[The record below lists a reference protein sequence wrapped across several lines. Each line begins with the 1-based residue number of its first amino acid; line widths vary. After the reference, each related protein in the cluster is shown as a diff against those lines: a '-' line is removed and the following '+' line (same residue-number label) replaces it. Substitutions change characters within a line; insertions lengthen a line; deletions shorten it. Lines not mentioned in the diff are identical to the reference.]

1 MGKDKKLTY
10 EERNVNTEISEE
22 MKKAYLDYAMSVIVS
37 RAIPSVE
44 DGLKPVQ
51 RRILYSMKQM
61 NLKPT
66 GQTKKS
72 ARIVGDVIG
81 KYHPHGD
88 TAVYDT
94 MVRMAQDF
102 SMRYPLVFGQGN
114 FGSVD
119 GDSPAAYRYTEAKT
133 MKLTSEMLQDLERE
147 TVKFI
152 PNFDN
157 TLKEPTLLPGKVP
170 NLMINGATGIAVG
183 MSTNIP
189 PHNLS
194 EICDAIVAQIKNPE
208 IELEELT
215 EIVQGPD
222 FPTGGYLSGDID
234 DMYKTGKGKLLV
246 RGKTSKKKVKN
257 RESVESSQKGI
268 RIVLELKKRGNP
280 KFVINTL
287 YKYTR
292 LQTSFPANF
301 LALVKGQPKVLG
313 LKEIL
318 NLYIEYRKKIIKKRS
333 EFELKKAKERQE
345 IVEGLLIALK
355 NIDNVIKNIKV
366 SKSTTEALETLKK
379 NYKLSEKQAKA
390 VLETK
395 LQQLTSM
402 EKGKLEKESKEL
414 KQTID
419 KLNKILGDVNEI
431 LKIIKEEVKELK
443 KNYGDAR
450 KTRVL
455 KKIKKIKEKD
465 LIQKK
470 DVVISITEKG
480 YCKRMDLQK
489 YRNQNRGGVGV
500 KGNNLA
506 TGDFTKQI
514 ITCSTTEQLLFFT
527 SRGRVLWLKAYKI
540 PEIERY
546 AKGKAIVNLLDLR
559 NERIT
564 RVMSVKDFNGDLI
577 MATKLGKIKR
587 ISLENFSKPR
597 SSGIIAIKLPLDN
610 SDSLVGVEYLEDGK
624 ETLLATKNGKAIRFE
639 TKEIRRMGRSSYG
652 VRGIKLDK
660 GDEVVSL
667 EVIKTKEM
675 MTITEKGYGKRTAIE
690 SYRKTSRGGKGV
702 INLKVSE
709 KTGKVVNV
717 IPVNPEDG
725 IIIST
730 AKGMTIR
737 TNLKNIRVMGRAA
750 KGVKVVRLQQGDRV
764 IDLVRI
770 ENGEESE

>member
-1 MGKDKKLTY
+1 
-10 EERNVNTEISEE
+10 
-22 MKKAYLDYAMSVIVS
+22 
-37 RAIPSVE
+37 
-44 DGLKPVQ
+44 
-51 RRILYSMKQM
+51 
-61 NLKPT
+61 
-66 GQTKKS
+66 
-72 ARIVGDVIG
+72 
-81 KYHPHGD
+81 
-88 TAVYDT
+88 
-94 MVRMAQDF
+94 
-102 SMRYPLVFGQGN
+102 
-114 FGSVD
+114 
-119 GDSPAAYRYTEAKT
+119 
-133 MKLTSEMLQDLERE
+133 
-147 TVKFI
+147 
-152 PNFDN
+152 
-157 TLKEPTLLPGKVP
+157 
-170 NLMINGATGIAVG
+170 
-183 MSTNIP
+183 
-189 PHNLS
+189 
-194 EICDAIVAQIKNPE
+194 
-208 IELEELT
+208 
-215 EIVQGPD
+215 
-222 FPTGGYLSGDID
+222 
-234 DMYKTGKGKLLV
+234 
-246 RGKTSKKKVKN
+246 
-257 RESVESSQKGI
+257 
-268 RIVLELKKRGNP
+268 
-280 KFVINTL
+280 
-287 YKYTR
+287 
-292 LQTSFPANF
+292 
-301 LALVKGQPKVLG
+301 
-313 LKEIL
+313 
-318 NLYIEYRKKIIKKRS
+318 
-333 EFELKKAKERQE
+333 
-345 IVEGLLIALK
+345 
-355 NIDNVIKNIKV
+355 
-366 SKSTTEALETLKK
+366 
-379 NYKLSEKQAKA
+379 
-390 VLETK
+390 
-395 LQQLTSM
+395 
-402 EKGKLEKESKEL
+402 
-414 KQTID
+414 
-419 KLNKILGDVNEI
+419 
-431 LKIIKEEVKELK
+431 
-443 KNYGDAR
+443 
-450 KTRVL
+450 
-455 KKIKKIKEKD
+455 
-465 LIQKK
+465 
-470 DVVISITEKG
+470 
-480 YCKRMDLQK
+480 MDLQK